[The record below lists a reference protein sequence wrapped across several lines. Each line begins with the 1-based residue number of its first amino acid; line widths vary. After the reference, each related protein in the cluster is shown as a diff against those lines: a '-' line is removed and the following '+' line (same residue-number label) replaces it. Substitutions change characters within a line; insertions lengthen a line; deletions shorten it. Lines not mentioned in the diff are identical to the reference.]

1 MFTYSLL
8 SFYSGAGNLNSSHV
22 TEQRSRL
29 SSQPG
34 TVRLDAF
41 THCLLAKCAPEVR
54 KWTPIDPRK
63 YVHLP
68 KAERSS
74 FEFRKSYNCDVI
86 RFFVL
91 CKLMVRTVLEKSL
104 KSPRILL
111 NTS

>member
-1 MFTYSLL
+1 MFIHSLL
-8 SFYSGAGNLNSSHV
+8 YFYSGAGNLNSSHV

-74 FEFRKSYNCDVI
+74 FEFRKSYSCDEVKV
-86 RFFVL
+86 FCPLQTLGSHSSGKVF
-91 CKLMVRTVLEKSL
+91 EKSS
-104 KSPRILL
+104 SPP
-111 NTS
+111 